1 MVSDAIPTSQQ
12 QLGIGSEDAFI
23 GQNQS
28 GQRVSPTPSPLPQPP
43 LPFSFSQIEGR
54 DLPVMDRNLQGEAF
68 TDSYV
73 DIWIGKHENHRTHTI
88 RKTLNPVWDEEFR
101 FEIVD
106 DSLLQNTPVEF
117 KVTRER
123 WERSIHYSL

>member
-1 MVSDAIPTSQQ
+1 MPSLVKIKVVCTFLSTSNFLSLISILFISQQ
-12 QLGIGSEDAFI
+12 
-23 GQNQS
+23 
-28 GQRVSPTPSPLPQPP
+28 V
-43 LPFSFSQIEGR
+43 EGR

-73 DIWIGKHENHRTHTI
+73 EIWIGKNENHRTHTI

-117 KVTRER
+117 KVKIYSKNLFLVLH
-123 WERSIHYSL
+123 SIFL

>member
-1 MVSDAIPTSQQ
+1 
-12 QLGIGSEDAFI
+12 
-23 GQNQS
+23 
-28 GQRVSPTPSPLPQPP
+28 
-43 LPFSFSQIEGR
+43 
-54 DLPVMDRNLQGEAF
+54 MDRNLQGEAF

-117 KVTRER
+117 KV
-123 WERSIHYSL
+123 SFQ